1 MQDETKKELEKIE
14 EPKAPVLDSNF
25 IMIQLGAMFLIGIAV
40 GVIIAG
46 IAIGYSWGTSV
57 GEVFMLLDG
66 GVMMLLGVRFY
77 KRGLKEKHEAY
88 RQHER
93 QVADYKISMENMKHT
108 IFIDIA

>member
-46 IAIGYSWGTSV
+46 IAIGYS
-57 GEVFMLLDG
+57 
-66 GVMMLLGVRFY
+66 
-77 KRGLKEKHEAY
+77 
-88 RQHER
+88 
-93 QVADYKISMENMKHT
+93 
-108 IFIDIA
+108 